1 MRLIL
6 AVTGASALEL
16 SREFI
21 INLPENIELY
31 TIFSD
36 SSKVVDIKEK
46 VGLDRF
52 YLNSD
57 ISAPVASGSF
67 QADAMAIIPTSANT
81 LSKIAC
87 GIADNLITRT
97 ASVMIKEQ
105 KKLLLAPRE
114 LPLSPIMLENML
126 KLSRIGVI
134 IAPPI
139 IGYYSGV
146 KSLKDA
152 ERFLVGKWYDILG
165 IKNNLY
171 RRWEGV

>member
-57 ISAPVASGSF
+57 ISAPVASGLFKPMLWEYSKLRPKTF
-67 QADAMAIIPTSANT
+67 SKIGLRVLAELFNSTSAT
-81 LSKIAC
+81 VS
-87 GIADNLITRT
+87 GG
-97 ASVMIKEQ
+97 
-105 KKLLLAPRE
+105 
-114 LPLSPIMLENML
+114 LPL
-126 KLSRIGVI
+126 
-134 IAPPI
+134 
-139 IGYYSGV
+139 
-146 KSLKDA
+146 
-152 ERFLVGKWYDILG
+152 
-165 IKNNLY
+165 
-171 RRWEGV
+171 RRPEKT